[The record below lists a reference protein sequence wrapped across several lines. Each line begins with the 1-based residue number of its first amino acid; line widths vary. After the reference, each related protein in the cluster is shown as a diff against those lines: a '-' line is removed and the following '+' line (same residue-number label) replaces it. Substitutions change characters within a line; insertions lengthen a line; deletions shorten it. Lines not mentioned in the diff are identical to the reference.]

1 MTPDTVAAK
10 KALRKVL
17 RALLSALPAGDVAAE
32 SAAVTRRLVAR
43 PEWRG
48 ATRVAAFCSMPG
60 EFDTRPLLEAAF
72 AARKRVFLPRARAPS
87 GTALVCR
94 RGRAAAAAPPR
105 RVRRVARAST
115 VHGIAAADR
124 RPSAAAASPRVRPQ
138 VEDVKTR
145 KMSVV
150 EAFSLADVDSFPK
163 SNWNIPEPPRDGP
176 PRADALEVGLDLVV
190 VPGLA
195 FDADGGRLGQGAGFY
210 DAFLDALEKAAAPS
224 PSTIGVGLALQHLPS
239 ERDELPDR
247 VPREAHD
254 RVLDVVLGPG
264 GA

>member
-72 AARKRVFLPRARAPS
+72 AARKRVFLPR
-87 GTALVCR
+87 
-94 RGRAAAAAPPR
+94 
-105 RVRRVARAST
+105 
-115 VHGIAAADR
+115 
-124 RPSAAAASPRVRPQ
+124 